1 MSQPLLRE
9 PKEST
14 ELFGVVKHLSQEKI
28 NRFASISG
36 GTGLI
41 HIDPEFAKKTRFQST
56 LAHGILLIAYI
67 SEMMKNNFGKP
78 WFNSGDMEIRFV
90 GPAKPGDTL
99 VTRGKIHKTG
109 VIQNQTQI
117 TCLVWIE
124 NQCGEKVAEGT
135 TFLTIESQ

>member
-1 MSQPLLRE
+1 MSQPLLRNPQE
-9 PKEST
+9 GM

-36 GTGLI
+36 GTGRI
-41 HIDPEFAKKTRFQST
+41 HVDPEFAKKTRFQST
-56 LAHGILLIAYI
+56 LAHGILLIAYL

-99 VTRGKIHKTG
+99 VTKGKIHKTG

-117 TCLVWIE
+117 SCLVWVE
-124 NQCGEKVAEGT
+124 NQCGEKVAEGN
-135 TFLTIESQ
+135 TFLTLES